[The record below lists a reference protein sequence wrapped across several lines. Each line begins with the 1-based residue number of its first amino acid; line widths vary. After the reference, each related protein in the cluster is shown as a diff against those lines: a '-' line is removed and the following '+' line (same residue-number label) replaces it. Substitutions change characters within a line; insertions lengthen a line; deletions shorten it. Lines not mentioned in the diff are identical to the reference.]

1 MFPPQDHFQFNACQP
16 LMLVDQSVVMAVQSF
31 ASLVEVQKLLLVH
44 LLLNSFFLNSSL
56 SQLTSIN
63 LEEWMKIEV
72 VKRIQ
77 SELFDGHVFA

>member
-1 MFPPQDHFQFNACQP
+1 
-16 LMLVDQSVVMAVQSF
+16 MLVDQSLVMDVQSF
-31 ASLVEVQKLLLVH
+31 ASLVEVQKLLPVH

-63 LEEWMKIEV
+63 LEEWMKVEF

-77 SELFDGHVFA
+77 SELFDSHVFS